1 MRKVLLISLTA
12 LICLPLFSLTQTMQ
26 IHGYYNSM
34 SSDSSVDFKVT
45 ESVTG
50 QNRNL
55 LSSYVN
61 LTDDY
66 TTAAKEV
73 FSWTLTGTSRNS
85 ASITFTFF
93 PLQAYV
99 NGYFYQPSYTI
110 TMTKNTTMIG
120 EKTTSADNF
129 KISGGASFSKALD
142 NLDGSVYI
150 NGFNT
155 ENSIKYTGA
164 VASNFPTDS
173 QWIRSGTCKIQIKDY
188 EKYIAGTFDY
198 TCNVSVTYTVN

>member
-1 MRKVLLISLTA
+1 MRRTLCIIITILA
-12 LICLPLFSLTQTMQ
+12 CLPAYSLTQTMQ
-26 IHGYYNSM
+26 IKGYYKSATNG
-34 SSDSSVDFKVT
+34 SVDFKIT

-66 TTAAKEV
+66 TTASKEV
-73 FSWTLTGTSRNS
+73 FTWTLTGTSKNTV
-85 ASITFTFF
+85 SITFTFF

-99 NGYFYQPSYTI
+99 NGYYYQPAYTI
-110 TMTKNTTMIG
+110 TMTKNATKIGTATT
-120 EKTTSADNF
+120 TADNF
-129 KISGGASFSKALD
+129 QLSGGSSSFSKTLE
-142 NLDGSVYI
+142 NRDGSVYI

-155 ENSIKYTGA
+155 ENSIIYAGA
-164 VASNFPTDS
+164 VTRNFSDGAE
-173 QWIRSGTCKIQIKDY
+173 WIRSGTCSIQIKDY

-198 TCNVSVTYTVN
+198 TCNVSVAYTVN